1 MDKPSVYLDTTI
13 ISAYWYAGSDLASF
27 ARRLKTRE
35 WWELERPHFAVWT
48 SNVSELADEIL
59 AAGVVPENK
68 PRDALQ
74 MALSAAHETDYL
86 LSWNYAHLVNPV
98 AQARLDSI
106 CQDRS
111 LKSPLLVSPETIPKT
126 SLGQNI
132 RRRQP

>member
-1 MDKPSVYLDTTI
+1 MVQRIRYLPTT
-13 ISAYWYAGSDLASF
+13 G
-27 ARRLKTRE
+27 
-35 WWELERPHFAVWT
+35 V
-48 SNVSELADEIL
+48 VSELADEIL

-111 LKSPLLVSPETIPKT
+111 VKSPLLVSPETIPKT

-132 RRRQP
+132 RRR